1 MAGTTLEVLDN
12 GALSG
17 ENAPPL
23 FVQSADQLI
32 GPATIYG
39 YVAQLVRAQHS

>member
-17 ENAPPL
+17 ENAPPIDSVSRSIDRACNNL
-23 FVQSADQLI
+23 WLRSSA
-32 GPATIYG
+32 G
-39 YVAQLVRAQHS
+39 

>member
-17 ENAPPL
+17 ENAPP
-23 FVQSADQLI
+23 
-32 GPATIYG
+32 YG
-39 YVAQLVRAQHS
+39 FRQQIN